1 MAKQKPSIKLT
12 QDQIEALEKLAL
24 DLNNQP
30 SNANIPNVDAQT
42 LLNEILSQCV
52 PKVMLKSNGK
62 IFLIPGKHKY

>member
-42 LLNEILSQCV
+42 LSNEILSQCV

-62 IFLIPGKHKY
+62 IFVYA